1 MAAKQT
7 KIGPLDLGGGVGG
20 SWECCDGPRVG
31 RVCVGNGPP
40 VALGTAA
47 GSDSAPPS
55 LPAALSLQ
63 DTLFPDV
70 GGTRA
75 LVSELERK

>member
-7 KIGPLDLGGGVGG
+7 QIGPLDLGGGGWGRGNAVMVHGWEG
-20 SWECCDGPRVG
+20 SVWEMAHQLLWGP
-31 RVCVGNGPP
+31 
-40 VALGTAA
+40 AA
-47 GSDSAPPS
+47 GPDSAPPS